1 MLIDKNSKLWN
12 YLDEH
17 IKGLL
22 EDGEALLDDVKTHE
36 KNISDYSYLV
46 FPFSKAYEGFL
57 KKLFLD
63 LKLIDK
69 GQFFGDEIRIGK
81 VLNPSF
87 KHERESVYARIP
99 RRIPGRDLSEHLW
112 TVLKNA
118 RNLVF
123 HYYPHNFRKLSL
135 REAENLVNDIVEV
148 MHEAVELVG

>member
-69 GQFFGDEIRIGK
+69 GQF
-81 VLNPSF
+81 
-87 KHERESVYARIP
+87 EREFGNSIYV
-99 RRIPGRDLSEHLW
+99 SEGQ
-112 TVLKNA
+112 
-118 RNLVF
+118 
-123 HYYPHNFRKLSL
+123 
-135 REAENLVNDIVEV
+135 
-148 MHEAVELVG
+148 M